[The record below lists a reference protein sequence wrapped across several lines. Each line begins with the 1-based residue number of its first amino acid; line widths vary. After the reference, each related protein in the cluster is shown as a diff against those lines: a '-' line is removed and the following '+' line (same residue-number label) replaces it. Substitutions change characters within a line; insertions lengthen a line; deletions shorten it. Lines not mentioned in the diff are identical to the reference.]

1 MGRRILKVN
10 AEIQKL
16 IGTIIE
22 ELDNPTIE
30 QTIVCV
36 NDVKTTEDLDISKVY
51 ISVFDKN
58 IQDEV
63 LNQIKHS
70 ANYIRKLLAQRLDI
84 RKVPY
89 LEFYLD
95 DSVEYG
101 SKIDAVLDRINEER
115 KDTEDEN

>member
-10 AEIQKL
+10 SEIQKI
-16 IGTIIE
+16 IGSIIQ
-22 ELDNPTIE
+22 ELNNPVIKSTL
-30 QTIVCV
+30 VCV
-36 NDVKTTEDLDISKVY
+36 NDVKTTEDLDISKIY
-51 ISVFDKN
+51 ISVFDKAV
-58 IQDEV
+58 QDDV

-70 ANYIRKLLAQRLDI
+70 ANYIRKELAQRLDI

-95 DSVEYG
+95 GSVEYG

-115 KDTEDEN
+115 KDITNED